1 MKTRGRRKKR
11 SPRRGRLAAARRA
24 AAALAVGALPLHV
37 LIDEGMLSPST
48 APQTKRLRAS
58 DVERAHVERLRANP
72 EDWRHG

>member
-1 MKTRGRRKKR
+1 MKSRGRRKKR
-11 SPRRGRLAAARRA
+11 SPRRARLAAARRA
-24 AAALAVGALPLHV
+24 AAALAVGNLPLHV

-48 APQTKRLRAS
+48 APQMTRVRAS